1 MSQSIQ
7 RSEIMS
13 FDLTDA
19 ERDFLLELLDA
30 RHTSMLHELHHT
42 DTYEYR
48 ELLQQRVSL
57 LEQLQRKL
65 KNIPAKSTTI
75 AE

>member
-1 MSQSIQ
+1 
-7 RSEIMS
+7 MS
-13 FDLTDA
+13 FDVTDA
-19 ERDFLLELLDA
+19 ERDFLLELLDS

-48 ELLQQRVSL
+48 ELLQQKVSL
-57 LEQLQRKL
+57 LEQLQLKL
-65 KNIPAKSTTI
+65 KNIPAIATTI

>member
-1 MSQSIQ
+1 
-7 RSEIMS
+7 MS
-13 FDLTDA
+13 FDVTDA

-30 RHTSMLHELHHT
+30 RHTTMLHELHHT

-57 LEQLQRKL
+57 LEQLQKKL
-65 KNIPAKSTTI
+65 KNIPAKAATI
-75 AE
+75 AEQ